1 MQRTSNGFVKRF
13 QLPDRVK
20 RWKFGSDISVGERK
34 GSSLF
39 VGLAIGLALW
49 TQFLTTTNYS

>member
-1 MQRTSNGFVKRF
+1 MSEG
-13 QLPDRVK
+13 PDRVK

-49 TQFLTTTNYS
+49 TQFFTTTNYS